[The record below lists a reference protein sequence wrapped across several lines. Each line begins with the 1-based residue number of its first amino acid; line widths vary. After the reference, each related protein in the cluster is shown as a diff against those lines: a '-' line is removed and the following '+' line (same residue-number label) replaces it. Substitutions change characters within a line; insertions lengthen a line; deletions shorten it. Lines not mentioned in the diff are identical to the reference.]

1 VSCFSSEHLAA
12 KMRLLSECWDWYVII
27 ISALCCN
34 FLLCIYKCY
43 HLIDLLTVLYLSGRI
58 HFLSV
63 FLRLVQKS
71 EWVYLVLYWFLPPD
85 FVWKRLY
92 NRWLGCDLLNGVV
105 YMYPVNFS
113 ANAESRWH
121 PVNFS
126 ANAESRWQPLRR
138 GRGSCNL
145 TLGCHVSIPNFSFIV
160 SIIYLLKGL

>member
-1 VSCFSSEHLAA
+1 
-12 KMRLLSECWDWYVII
+12 MRLLSECWDWYVII
-27 ISALCCN
+27 ISALFCSL
-34 FLLCIYKCY
+34 LLCIYKCY
-43 HLIDLLTVLYLSGRI
+43 HLIDLLTALYLSGRI
-58 HFLSV
+58 HFLSA

-71 EWVYLVLYWFLPPD
+71 EWVYLVLYWFLPTD

-105 YMYPVNFS
+105 YMYPVNSS

-160 SIIYLLKGL
+160 GIIYLLKGL